1 MPLKEIT
8 DKNGRCFTWWEYGGH
23 FGPANA
29 RTVYFPQD
37 PETQL
42 KDLRTFEIRDND
54 VLICTF
60 PKAGRHSNYSN
71 CTLV

>member
-1 MPLKEIT
+1 MADALRGGSMGVTSVQPMQ
-8 DKNGRCFTWWEYGGH
+8 KN
-23 FGPANA
+23 
-29 RTVYFPQD
+29 VYFPQD
-37 PETQL
+37 PENQL
-42 KDLRTFEIRDND
+42 KELRTFEIRDND